1 MLFSGDTI
9 KKSVKVV
16 SGGEKV
22 RLLLGK
28 FTLTKSNILVLDE
41 PTNHLDMESIES
53 LSMALEEF
61 PGTVIIVSHDRQ
73 LISTLANEIIEIKQD
88 GKYDYYQGKYE
99 DYLASKK

>member
-1 MLFSGDTI
+1 
-9 KKSVKVV
+9 
-16 SGGEKV
+16 
-22 RLLLGK
+22 
-28 FTLTKSNILVLDE
+28 
-41 PTNHLDMESIES
+41 
-53 LSMALEEF
+53 MALEEF